1 MYAYHFFTPR
11 KNVHPTTSSIYGFVQ
26 DRGGPCGILAAVQA
40 HLIMALAFGIPDVD
54 DTAMA
59 VNPLAP
65 TDRERTRALA
75 GALVAVLRRAAGKEG
90 RIVFAVPS
98 NKVHFTGVGR

>member
-1 MYAYHFFTPR
+1 M
-11 KNVHPTTSSIYGFVQ
+11 
-26 DRGGPCGILAAVQA
+26 QA
-40 HLIMALAFGIPDVD
+40 HLVQALAFGIRDVD

-65 TDRERTRALA
+65 TDRERARALA
-75 GALVAVLRRAAGKEG
+75 AAIVAILSRCSRDG
-90 RIVFAVPS
+90 RIIFVVPS